1 MLMDNHAPTVYV
13 YLCPVQEICVVV
25 ESQIVRAKIHCCFV
39 KSHEFL
45 GLASYLTFSH
55 DQKHRNTPCRFTH
68 KIDKYLA
75 PSIEESALNL

>member
-45 GLASYLTFSH
+45 GLASYLTFLMI
-55 DQKHRNTPCRFTH
+55 RNIATH
-68 KIDKYLA
+68 LVDLPTKLTNILHL
-75 PSIEESALNL
+75 PSRSPH